1 MARASATSP
10 IVRDRCH
17 TGGMSALERW
27 IALLLRAGHLMAVV
41 WLGAGLMGQAGDVGA
56 AGWAVLASGFTLLV
70 MDLAAARVRLDEL
83 AGAVIVFKLAA
94 VALGLVRPPWAL
106 PIFWGLMLLSA
117 LSSHA
122 PKAVRHRPLRVGRPR

>member
-1 MARASATSP
+1 
-10 IVRDRCH
+10 
-17 TGGMSALERW
+17 MSALERW